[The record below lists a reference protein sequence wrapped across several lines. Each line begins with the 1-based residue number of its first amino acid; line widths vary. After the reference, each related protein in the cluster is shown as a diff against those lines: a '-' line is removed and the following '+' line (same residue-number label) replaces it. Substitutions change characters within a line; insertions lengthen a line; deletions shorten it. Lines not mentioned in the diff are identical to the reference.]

1 MKSNMISLYLYILY
15 MCNVISMIASYQL
28 SLGTSCCVSVPS
40 FSIVKAVYMSTCMNT
55 PNKCFRT
62 AVIVIITQRDCP
74 RKGGYVNDL

>member
-28 SLGTSCCVSVPS
+28 SLGTSCSVFVPG

-62 AVIVIITQRDCP
+62 AVIVIITQRGLPQERRLCQ
-74 RKGGYVNDL
+74 